1 MIITYRDV
9 QHVTFPVYQIP
20 SNNWTY
26 SDGLLFVDDLL
37 VDDTNQPGE
46 TLGLRRLQTPFRD
59 IMRLNRALINH
70 VGVIKQTNKTFIDSR
85 GMPFIYE
92 KTQFCKLKYYKIR
105 RVEHREVA
113 SLLWVHKVTIPFTIP
128 RPPYEGRSWAGILHQ
143 GDAPWMLYEYAEEKL
158 KDTRRKV

>member
-20 SNNWTY
+20 SDNWNY

-46 TLGLRRLQTPFRD
+46 TLGLRRMQTPFKD
-59 IMRLNRALINH
+59 IMRLNRALVNH
-70 VGVIKQTNKTFIDSR
+70 VGIIKQTKKTFIDSR

-92 KTQFCKLKYYKIR
+92 KTQFCKLKYYKIS

-128 RPPYEGRSWAGILHQ
+128 RPPYEGRSWAGILHIE
-143 GDAPWMLYEYAEEKL
+143 DAPWMLYEYAEEKL
-158 KDTRRKV
+158 KDTRRRV

>member
-1 MIITYRDV
+1 
-9 QHVTFPVYQIP
+9 
-20 SNNWTY
+20 
-26 SDGLLFVDDLL
+26 
-37 VDDTNQPGE
+37 
-46 TLGLRRLQTPFRD
+46 
-59 IMRLNRALINH
+59 
-70 VGVIKQTNKTFIDSR
+70 
-85 GMPFIYE
+85 MPFIYE